1 VFHVYRHLSKTG
13 GTTARFVFDRQTV
26 FGDFEYPLEYGFDE
40 KKWDDLLSRWR
51 KKADAFLAN
60 DKNENA
66 DASPPPRTL
75 VEIRGNWPSNWPA
88 EAFEGRILTDV
99 ETLRFEYGENSF
111 VVRRGRR
118 RARFAGEPD
127 TEKIVL
133 GDDVADAARPF

>member
-1 VFHVYRHLSKTG
+1 VYRHLSKTG

-40 KKWDDLLSRWR
+40 KKWDDLLTSV
-51 KKADAFLAN
+51 AEESGCVSGEY
-60 DKNENA
+60 KNENA

-99 ETLRFEYGENSF
+99 ETLRLR
-111 VVRRGRR
+111 VRR
-118 RARFAGEPD
+118 E
-127 TEKIVL
+127 
-133 GDDVADAARPF
+133 